1 MARTVED
8 IAWLLNS
15 LTNAAERGEDYTRY
29 LNKDVRGL
37 RVGLAIHALKDTDPG
52 VLSAFQNSVA
62 ALQALGV
69 EVIETDVPSDQEFH
83 LAVSMGLI
91 LSRCEAAAYHRA
103 FEGQASLYTRPVREQ
118 LEEANQVTA
127 VTYLQAQRYRAAF
140 QQRILDH
147 LKDYD
152 ALLMPT
158 SRVPAPKT
166 TEVENFFL
174 TLSLNCIPW
183 SFIGF
188 PAISLPCGLT
198 PDQLPVGAQLVAG
211 PFEDGRLLA
220 LAAALEA
227 KLKET
232 Q

>member
-1 MARTVED
+1 
-8 IAWLLNS
+8 
-15 LTNAAERGEDYTRY
+15 
-29 LNKDVRGL
+29 
-37 RVGLAIHALKDTDPG
+37 
-52 VLSAFQNSVA
+52 VA
-62 ALQALGV
+62 ALQTLGV
-69 EVIETDVPSDQEFH
+69 EVIETEAPSDQEFNW
-83 LAVSMGLI
+83 AVSMGLI

-103 FEGQASLYTRPVREQ
+103 FEDQASLYTRPVREQ
-118 LEEANQVTA
+118 LEEAGQVSA

-140 QQRILDH
+140 QQRMLEH
-147 LKDYD
+147 LKEYD

-198 PDQLPVGAQLVAG
+198 PDQLPVGTQLVAG

-220 LAAALEA
+220 LASALEA
-227 KLKET
+227 KLREV
-232 Q
+232 